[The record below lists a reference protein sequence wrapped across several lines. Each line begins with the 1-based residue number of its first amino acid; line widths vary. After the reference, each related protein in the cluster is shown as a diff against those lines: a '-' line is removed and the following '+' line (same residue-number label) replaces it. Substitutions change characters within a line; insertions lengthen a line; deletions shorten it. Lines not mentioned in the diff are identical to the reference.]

1 MSTFN
6 RFLQE
11 DIVVSTDKIVTNAWT
26 NGVNKLETFFTS
38 SNQNSYASSTSQA
51 NFFLEIYKDDI
62 NLTSSAEVQF
72 TVSYGHRL
80 GSGSVDFTNVG
91 EAIGY
96 SATRCIYNQYR
107 QLVFGDE
114 KSNFSFNNHTPR
126 DIHVINVARSRYK
139 HNLKPGTL
147 NLKLIGNN
155 TLHLTDDSI
164 TKTGSAVITNIGRQF
179 NIVSGSDGTM
189 SGSSLNQTPEGS
201 GSYGLFYTDA
211 GFIVL
216 NAEALRNYDENY
228 WLEGSSNVATAANRD
243 QMYTALKAASSFELD
258 SEEKISSQY
267 FFTRIK
273 NGEFNYTT
281 NPSYVDTN
289 GDLNISSFADS
300 PTTYITT
307 VGLYNDDNNLL
318 AVAKLSQPL
327 KKDFTTE
334 ALVRVKLDY

>member
-11 DIVVSTDKIVTNAWT
+11 DIVVSTDKVVTNAWT
-26 NGVNKLETFFTS
+26 NNINALATFFTS
-38 SNQNSYASSTSQA
+38 SNQNSYASATSQA

-91 EAIGY
+91 EAKGY

-114 KSNFSFNNHTPR
+114 LSNFSFNDHTPR

-201 GSYGLFYTDA
+201 GSYGLFYPDA

-216 NAEALRNYDENY
+216 NGEALRNYDENY

-243 QMYTALKAASSFELD
+243 QMYTALKAASNFELD

-267 FFTRIK
+267 FFTRVK

-289 GDLNISSFADS
+289 GNLNISSFVDS

>member
-1 MSTFN
+1 MASFSRLN
-6 RFLQE
+6 PE
-11 DIVVSTDKIVTNAWT
+11 DIAVSTDKVTANAWSEDTNALT
-26 NGVNKLETFFTS
+26 TFFTS
-38 SNQNSYASSTSQA
+38 SAQATYTNATSQG
-51 NFFLEIYKDDI
+51 NFFLEIYKDDV

-91 EAIGY
+91 TAVGF

-114 KSNFSFNNHTPR
+114 NTNFSFNDFTPR

-155 TLHLTDDSI
+155 TLHLTDDSV

-189 SGSSLNQTPEGS
+189 SGSNLNQTPEGS
-201 GSYGLFYTDA
+201 GSYGLFYPDA

-216 NAEALRNYDENY
+216 NAEALRNYDKNY
-228 WLEGSSNVATAANRD
+228 WLEGGSNVATAANRD
-243 QMYTALKAASSFELD
+243 QMYTALKAGNSFELD
-258 SEEKISSQY
+258 SEEKISSQFY
-267 FFTRIK
+267 FTRIK
-273 NGEFNYTT
+273 NSEFNYTT
-281 NPSYVDTN
+281 NPTYVNTN
-289 GDLNISSFADS
+289 GDLNISTFADS
-300 PTTYITT
+300 PITYITT

>member
-11 DIVVSTDKIVTNAWT
+11 DIVVSTDKIVTNTWSDNT
-26 NGVNKLETFFTS
+26 NVLATFYTS
-38 SNQNSYASSTSQA
+38 SNQNSYASATSQA

-62 NLTSSAEVQF
+62 NLTSSAEQQF

-91 EAIGY
+91 EAKGY
-96 SATRCIYNQYR
+96 SATRCVYNQYR

-114 KSNFSFNNHTPR
+114 SSNFAFNDYTPR
-126 DIHVINVARSRYK
+126 DIHVINVSRGRYK

-147 NLKLIGNN
+147 NIKLIGNN

-164 TKTGSAVITNIGRQF
+164 TKTGSAVITNVGRQF

-201 GSYGLFYTDA
+201 GSYGLFYPDA

-216 NAEALRNYDENY
+216 NGEALRNYDENY

-243 QMYTALKAASSFELD
+243 QLYAALKLASSFELD